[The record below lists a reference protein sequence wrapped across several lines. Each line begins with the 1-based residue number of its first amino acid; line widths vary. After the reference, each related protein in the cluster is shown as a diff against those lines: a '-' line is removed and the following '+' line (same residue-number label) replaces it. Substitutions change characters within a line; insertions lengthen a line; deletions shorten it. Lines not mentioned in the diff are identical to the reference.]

1 MMQSAPKARMA
12 YALGRRGCVPATNL
26 PKPPYLLSL
35 KPQGPTSSRLDPV
48 GQLSRE
54 SAHTDLLI
62 NRLF

>member
-12 YALGRRGCVPATNL
+12 YALGRRGCVPARIL
-26 PKPPYLLSL
+26 PKPPCLLFL
-35 KPQGPTSSRLDPV
+35 KPQGPTSSRLDAA

-54 SAHTDLLI
+54 SAHTDPLT